1 MYKLRL
7 FLDTLK
13 KLHDGERRTMLIRQE
28 SVDSKMALKD
38 LPSASPLANANLV
51 LVFGSVKRFSE
62 GKLQSYLKSRYPTA
76 QVIGCTTSGEISPN
90 GVLDDSIQITAIQW
104 EKTVQRVAQTKMS
117 GMQSSFE
124 AAAGLAKQLKSDNL
138 RTVLVISDGL
148 NVNGSE
154 LLKGFQSVLGD
165 IPIVGG
171 LAGDGGA
178 FVKTLQLFNDIVSDN
193 LVIAVGLYGNAL
205 ITASGALGGWKPYGP
220 PRTVTKSE
228 KNVVFEMD
236 GKPALPLYRMYIGE
250 AFSKGL
256 PGTGLKFPLAV
267 IEEGKRDVEKIRTL
281 LAIDTK
287 NNSLTFAGN
296 VDEGETVRL
305 CQTNHDRLV
314 DGAGAAANLVM
325 DGLSANKTNQ
335 TGLAICV
342 SCVGRKGVM
351 AELVGDEIKL
361 VQQIL
366 GPQTSLT
373 GFYSYGELAP
383 RPNTTDSVL
392 HNQTMTIGYLSE
404 NLLA

>member
-1 MYKLRL
+1 
-7 FLDTLK
+7 
-13 KLHDGERRTMLIRQE
+13 MLIRQE
-28 SVDSKMALKD
+28 SINSKLTLKD
-38 LPSASPLANANLV
+38 LPSTSPLPSANLV
-51 LVFGSVKRFSE
+51 LVFGSVKRFSD
-62 GKLQSYLKSRYPTA
+62 GKLQGFLKSRYPSA
-76 QVIGCTTSGEISPN
+76 QLVGCTTSGEISAA
-90 GVLDDSIQITAIQW
+90 GVFDDSIQITAIQW
-104 EKTVQRVAQTKMS
+104 EKTIQRVAQTKMS
-117 GMQSSFE
+117 GMLNSFE
-124 AAAGLAKQLKSDNL
+124 AAASLAKQLKADTL

-178 FVKTLQLFNDIVSDN
+178 FVKTLQLYNETISDN
-193 LVIAVGLYGNAL
+193 QVIAVGLYGNAL
-205 ITASGALGGWKPYGP
+205 ITSSGALGGWKPYGP
-220 PRTVTKSE
+220 PRKVTKSE
-228 KNVVFEMD
+228 KNVVYEMD
-236 GKPALPLYRMYIGE
+236 DKPALPLYKMYIGE
-250 AFSKGL
+250 AFSRGL

-281 LAIDTK
+281 LAIDSK
-287 NNSLTFAGN
+287 ANSLTFAGN
-296 VDEGETVRL
+296 VEVGETVRL

-314 DGAGAAANLVM
+314 EGAGNAAHLVM
-325 DGLSANKTNQ
+325 EGLSASKTNQ
-335 TGLAICV
+335 AGLALLV

-351 AELVGDEIKL
+351 AENVGDEVKL

-366 GPQTSLT
+366 GPQTSVT

>member
-1 MYKLRL
+1 
-7 FLDTLK
+7 
-13 KLHDGERRTMLIRQE
+13 MLIRQE

-38 LPSASPLANANLV
+38 LPSASPLVSANLV
-51 LVFGSVKRFSE
+51 LAFGSTKRFNE
-62 GKLQSYLKSRYPTA
+62 GKLQGFLKSRYPSA

-90 GVLDDSIQITAIQW
+90 GVFDDSIQITAIQW
-104 EKTVQRVAQTKMS
+104 EKTVQRVAQTKMT

-124 AAAGLAKQLKSDNL
+124 AAAGLAKQLKADSL

-154 LLKGFQSVLGD
+154 LLKGFQSVLGE

-178 FVKTLQLFNDIVSDN
+178 FVKTLQLFNDTVSDN
-193 LVIAVGLYGNAL
+193 QVIAVGLYGPAL

-281 LAIDTK
+281 LAIDSK

-296 VDEGETVRL
+296 VEEGETVRL

-325 DGLSANKTNQ
+325 DGLSDNKTNQ
-335 TGLAICV
+335 IGLALCV

-366 GPQTSLT
+366 GPQTSIT

-404 NLLA
+404 NLLT

>member
-1 MYKLRL
+1 MI
-7 FLDTLK
+7 
-13 KLHDGERRTMLIRQE
+13 IRQE

-38 LPSASPLANANLV
+38 LPGASPLPSANLV

-62 GKLQSYLKSRYPTA
+62 GKLQGFLKSRYPTA
-76 QVIGCTTSGEISPN
+76 QLVGCTTSGEISQT
-90 GVLDDSIQITAIQW
+90 GVFDDSIQITAIQW
-104 EKTVQRVAQTKMS
+104 EKTIQRVAQTKMS

-124 AAAGLAKQLKSDNL
+124 AAASLAKQLKSDGL
-138 RTVLVISDGL
+138 RTVLVFSDGL

-178 FVKTLQLFNDIVSDN
+178 FVKTLQLFNDTVSDN
-193 LVIAVGLYGNAL
+193 QVIAVGLYGDAL
-205 ITASGALGGWKPYGP
+205 ITSSGALGGWKPYGP
-220 PRTVTKSE
+220 PRKVTKSE
-228 KNVVFEMD
+228 KNVVLELD

-250 AFSKGL
+250 AFARGL

-281 LAIDTK
+281 LAIDSNK
-287 NNSLTFAGN
+287 NSLTFAGN
-296 VDEGETVRL
+296 VEEGETVRL

-314 DGAGAAANLVM
+314 EGAGGAANLVM

-335 TGLAICV
+335 PGLAVCV

-351 AELVGDEIKL
+351 AEQVVDEVKL

-366 GPQTSLT
+366 GPQTSVT

-404 NLLA
+404 NLVA

>member
-1 MYKLRL
+1 
-7 FLDTLK
+7 
-13 KLHDGERRTMLIRQE
+13 MLIRQE
-28 SVDSKMALKD
+28 SINSKLTLKD
-38 LPSASPLANANLV
+38 LPSTSPLPSANLV

-62 GKLQSYLKSRYPTA
+62 GKLQSFLKSRYPSA
-76 QVIGCTTSGEISPN
+76 QLVGCTTSGEINSS
-90 GVLDDSIQITAIQW
+90 GVLDDSIQITAIHW
-104 EKTVQRVAQTKMS
+104 EKTIQRVAQTKMS
-117 GMQSSFE
+117 GMQNSFE
-124 AAAGLAKQLKSDNL
+124 AAAGLAKQLKADTL
-138 RTVLVISDGL
+138 RTILVISDGL

-154 LLKGFQSVLGD
+154 LLKGFQSVLGN

-178 FVKTLQLFNDIVSDN
+178 FVKTLQLYNDTISDN
-193 LVIAVGLYGNAL
+193 QVIAVGLYGSAL
-205 ITASGALGGWKPYGP
+205 ITSSGALGGWKPYGP
-220 PRTVTKSE
+220 PRKVTKSE
-228 KNVVFEMD
+228 KNVVYEMD
-236 GKPALPLYRMYIGE
+236 DKPALPLYRMYIGE
-250 AFSKGL
+250 AFSRGL

-281 LAIDTK
+281 LAIDSK
-287 NNSLTFAGN
+287 ANSLTFAGN
-296 VDEGETVRL
+296 VEVGETVRL

-314 DGAGAAANLVM
+314 EGAGNAANLVM
-325 DGLSANKTNQ
+325 NGLSASKTNQ
-335 TGLAICV
+335 AGLAILV

-351 AELVGDEIKL
+351 AENVSDEVKL

-366 GPQTSLT
+366 GGQTSVT

>member
-1 MYKLRL
+1 
-7 FLDTLK
+7 
-13 KLHDGERRTMLIRQE
+13 MLIRQE
-28 SVDSKMALKD
+28 SINSKLTLKD
-38 LPSASPLANANLV
+38 LPSTSPLPSANLV

-62 GKLQSYLKSRYPTA
+62 GKLPGFLKSRYPSA
-76 QVIGCTTSGEISPN
+76 QLVGCTTSGEISAA
-90 GVLDDSIQITAIQW
+90 GVFDDSIQITAIQW
-104 EKTVQRVAQTKMS
+104 EKTIQRVAQTKMS
-117 GMQSSFE
+117 GMLNSFE
-124 AAAGLAKQLKSDNL
+124 AAANLAKQLKADTL

-154 LLKGFQSVLGD
+154 LLKGFQSVLGN

-178 FVKTLQLFNDIVSDN
+178 FVKTLQLYNETISDN
-193 LVIAVGLYGNAL
+193 QVIAVGLYGNAL
-205 ITASGALGGWKPYGP
+205 ITSSGALGGWKPYGP
-220 PRTVTKSE
+220 PRKVTKSE
-228 KNVVFEMD
+228 KNVVYEMD
-236 GKPALPLYRMYIGE
+236 DKPALPLYKMYIGE
-250 AFSKGL
+250 AFSRGL

-281 LAIDTK
+281 LAIDSK
-287 NNSLTFAGN
+287 ANSLTFAGN
-296 VDEGETVRL
+296 VEVGETVRL

-314 DGAGAAANLVM
+314 EGAGNAAHLVM
-325 DGLSANKTNQ
+325 EGLSASKTNQ
-335 TGLAICV
+335 AGLALLV

-351 AELVGDEIKL
+351 AENVGDEVKL

-366 GPQTSLT
+366 GSQTSVT

>member
-1 MYKLRL
+1 
-7 FLDTLK
+7 
-13 KLHDGERRTMLIRQE
+13 MLIRQE

-38 LPSASPLANANLV
+38 LPSSSPLASANLV
-51 LVFGSVKRFSE
+51 LAFGSIKRFNE
-62 GKLQSYLKSRYPTA
+62 GKLQGFLKSRYPTA

-90 GVLDDSIQITAIQW
+90 GVFDDSIQITAIQW

-124 AAAGLAKQLKSDNL
+124 AAAGLAKQLKADTL
-138 RTVLVISDGL
+138 RTILVISDGL

-178 FVKTLQLFNDIVSDN
+178 FVKTLQLYNDTVSDN
-193 LVIAVGLYGNAL
+193 LVIAVGLYGPAL

-228 KNVVFEMD
+228 KNVVYEMD

-281 LAIDTK
+281 LAIDAK

-296 VDEGETVRL
+296 VEEGETVRL

-335 TGLAICV
+335 TGLALCV